1 MEIITRTSTENVLI
15 SLATLVAYICVFS
28 IVLIPLGVVI
38 LLLIQIQRSLKA
50 VIESN
55 RAQLQVLQN
64 ESIHVKQTT

>member
-1 MEIITRTSTENVLI
+1 MEIVTRTSTENVLI

-28 IVLIPLGVVI
+28 IVLIPIGVVI